1 MLFKEQVQGCTCSSS
16 LVSEGDIS
24 YPRYLLLGSPKSL
37 IFVPIL
43 RGKLLGQALSLDQV
57 NNQIRGAHSYAPPP
71 SLFMDKT
78 NPILR
83 LSALALFIAL
93 LRGGLTFSRD
103 PSAGG
108 IR

>member
-1 MLFKEQVQGCTCSSS
+1 M
-16 LVSEGDIS
+16 
-24 YPRYLLLGSPKSL
+24 
-37 IFVPIL
+37 
-43 RGKLLGQALSLDQV
+43 
-57 NNQIRGAHSYAPPP
+57 PPP
-71 SLFMDKT
+71 NLFMDKT

>member
-1 MLFKEQVQGCTCSSS
+1 M
-16 LVSEGDIS
+16 
-24 YPRYLLLGSPKSL
+24 
-37 IFVPIL
+37 
-43 RGKLLGQALSLDQV
+43 
-57 NNQIRGAHSYAPPP
+57 PPP

-83 LSALALFIAL
+83 LSSLALLSAL

-108 IR
+108 IT

>member
-1 MLFKEQVQGCTCSSS
+1 MYLLLFFGIR
-16 LVSEGDIS
+16 GDIS
-24 YPRYLLLGSPKSL
+24 YPRYLPLGSTKSL

-43 RGKLLGQALSLDQV
+43 RGEVFNQDLSLDQV

-83 LSALALFIAL
+83 LSSLALLSAL

-108 IR
+108 IT

>member
-1 MLFKEQVQGCTCSSS
+1 MYLLLFFVAR
-16 LVSEGDIS
+16 GDIS
-24 YPRYLLLGSPKSL
+24 YPHSLLLGSPKSL

-43 RGKLLGQALSLDQV
+43 RGKLLDQALSLDQV
-57 NNQIRGAHSYAPPP
+57 NNQIRGAHSYAPT
-71 SLFMDKT
+71 K
-78 NPILR
+78 PILR